1 MLRTFAVRTTSKLH
15 CGTPALRPAPTPI
28 CRYHSSTIAM
38 AANTGFKQNAH
49 KLCAVPGPVEC
60 DDPVL
65 LANASGSVSHVSPAF
80 VKIMKEALEMLKEV
94 LYTKDGQPFIV
105 AGSGTLG
112 WDMVASNL
120 VEPGEKALVLH
131 SGYFA
136 DSFADCLEVY
146 GAKVDQ
152 IKAPIGASVPTEQVE
167 EALKKTS
174 YKVVTLTH
182 CDTSTGV
189 LARAKEVA
197 QAVKKV
203 SPDTLTILDAVC
215 SVGSEEIR
223 MDDWGIDVVITA
235 SQKGLSTPPGLSITV
250 ASQKA
255 IKVLENR
262 KTPVTSYFAS
272 WNRWLPSTSVYSRE
286 RGTVL
291 TAVIQS

>member
-1 MLRTFAVRTTSKLH
+1 MS
-15 CGTPALRPAPTPI
+15 
-28 CRYHSSTIAM
+28 
-38 AANTGFKQNAH
+38 GFKQNPH

-80 VKIMKEALEMLKEV
+80 VKIMGETLGMLKEV
-94 LYTKDGQPFIV
+94 LFTKDGQPFIV

-136 DSFADCLEVY
+136 DSFADCLEAY

-152 IKAPIGASVPTEQVE
+152 IKAPIGASVSASEVEQ
-167 EALKKTS
+167 ALKKTS
-174 YKVVTLTH
+174 YKIITITH

-197 QAVKKV
+197 GVVKSV
-203 SPDTLTILDAVC
+203 SPDTLVILDAVC

-223 MDDWGIDVVITA
+223 MDDWGIDVVVTA
-235 SQKGLSTPPGLSITV
+235 SQKGLSVPPGLGITV

-255 IKVLENR
+255 IKVLEAR
-262 KTPVTSYFAS
+262 KSPVTSYYAS
-272 WNRWLPSTSVYSRE
+272 WKRWLPSEPVE
-286 RGTVL
+286 PAVKHAVL
-291 TAVIQS
+291 TQRSLQS